1 MDRAL
6 YIAMTGAGQTLQSMG
21 VTSHNLANASTAG
34 FRAEIAQARAEAIQ
48 GNGMA
53 SRYNT
58 VDTGAG
64 FDGAGG
70 ALRSTGRDLDIA
82 LRGNGW
88 LTVQTPDG
96 GEALT
101 RAGNLQVNAAG
112 QLLTGSGL
120 PVMGDGGPI
129 AVPPHSS
136 MTIGSDGTLTIVP
149 QGVGPE
155 TTATVGRLKVVDARA
170 EQLERRADGLF
181 QARPGEDL
189 LPVAGD
195 SVVPGALE
203 SSNVNVAQTL
213 VEMIELSRKFEM
225 QVRMMRTVEDNA
237 KAGASLLRQT

>member
-1 MDRAL
+1 
-6 YIAMTGAGQTLQSMG
+6 
-21 VTSHNLANASTAG
+21 
-34 FRAEIAQARAEAIQ
+34 
-48 GNGMA
+48 
-53 SRYNT
+53 
-58 VDTGAG
+58 
-64 FDGAGG
+64 
-70 ALRSTGRDLDIA
+70 
-82 LRGNGW
+82 
-88 LTVQTPDG
+88 
-96 GEALT
+96 LT

-136 MTIGSDGTLTIVP
+136 MTIGSDGTITIVP

-155 TTATVGRLKVVDARA
+155 TTATVGRLKVVEARA
-170 EQLERRADGLF
+170 DQLERRADGLF
-181 QARPGEDL
+181 QARPGEDV
-189 LPVAGD
+189 LPMAGD
-195 SVVPGALE
+195 SVVSGALE